1 MNEQKTVNAA
11 IISKHR
17 KALSILG
24 STLGAKFFQAET
36 RTCWPNFEESAINA
50 KNNKTEIIINRD
62 PKRYRL
68 TGHDIIGVT
77 TGVDAV
83 GASKVFL
90 NEGMNDEV
98 SIPIGT
104 NMEQIGAVV
113 NDAIS
118 KALHGDQSIIFSD
131 AEKLC
136 AILNTYNNDEKARLV
151 TLRDKINKMIDAVDQ
166 TINENQQK
174 VADYRRELVAS
185 ATQNIAAVNNP
196 SGGVILVES
205 SEEE

>member
-1 MNEQKTVNAA
+1 MNENKTVNAA

-36 RTCWPNFEESAINA
+36 RTCWPNFEEDHINA
-50 KNNKTEIIINRD
+50 KTNKMDIILTRD

-77 TGVDAV
+77 TGVDGV

-90 NEGMNDEV
+90 NEGQKDEV

-104 NMEQIGAVV
+104 NMEHIGVVV
-113 NDAIS
+113 NDAVS

-136 AILNTYNNDEKARLV
+136 SILNTYNNDEKNRLEA
-151 TLRDKINKMIDAVDQ
+151 LREKLDKMINAIDQ
-166 TINENQQK
+166 TINENNQK

-185 ATQNIAAVNNP
+185 APQNVPTTPLTTGLAHLPNRP
-196 SGGVILVES
+196 GSL
-205 SEEE
+205 

>member
-11 IISKHR
+11 VISKHR

-36 RTCWPNFEESAINA
+36 RTCWPNFEEDNINA
-50 KNNKTEIIINRD
+50 KTNKLEVILNRD

-77 TGVDAV
+77 TGVDGV

-90 NEGMNDEV
+90 NEGQKDEV
-98 SIPIGT
+98 SIPIGS

-113 NDAIS
+113 NDAVS

-136 AILNTYNNDEKARLV
+136 GVLNTFNNDEKTRLES
-151 TLRDKINKMIDAVDQ
+151 LRDKLDKMINAIEQ
-166 TINENQQK
+166 TINENNQK
-174 VADYRRELVAS
+174 VAEYRRELVAS
-185 ATQNIAAVNNP
+185 AADGIPANP
-196 SGGVILVES
+196 TKGGVILVS
-205 SEEE
+205 TTEE

>member
-11 IISKHR
+11 VISKHR

-36 RTCWPNFEESAINA
+36 RTCWPNFEEDNINA
-50 KNNKTEIIINRD
+50 KTNKLEVILNRD

-77 TGVDAV
+77 TGVDGV

-90 NEGMNDEV
+90 NEGQKDEV
-98 SIPIGT
+98 SIPIGS

-113 NDAIS
+113 NDAVS

-131 AEKLC
+131 AETLC
-136 AILNTYNNDEKARLV
+136 GVLNTFNNDEKTRLES
-151 TLRDKINKMIDAVDQ
+151 LRDKLDKMINAIEQ
-166 TINENQQK
+166 TINENNQK
-174 VADYRRELVAS
+174 VAEYRRELVAS
-185 ATQNIAAVNNP
+185 AADGIPANP
-196 SGGVILVES
+196 TKGGVILVS
-205 SEEE
+205 STEE

>member
-1 MNEQKTVNAA
+1 MNENKPVNAM

-17 KALSILG
+17 KALSMLG

-36 RTCWPNFEESAINA
+36 RTCWPNFEEDNLTART
-50 KNNKTEIIINRD
+50 NKTEIIINRD

-77 TGVDAV
+77 TGVDGV

-90 NEGMNDEV
+90 NEGQKDEV

-104 NMEQIGAVV
+104 NMEHIGAVV
-113 NDAIS
+113 NDAVS

-136 AILNTYNNDEKARLV
+136 SILNTYNHDEKKRLEA
-151 TLRDKINKMIDAVDQ
+151 LREKIDKMINAIDQ
-166 TINENQQK
+166 TINENNQK
-174 VADYRRELVAS
+174 VADYRRELVTSAPQIS
-185 ATQNIAAVNNP
+185 ATPGN
-196 SGGVILVES
+196 GGVILVS
-205 SEEE
+205 ASEEE

>member
-1 MNEQKTVNAA
+1 MEKTVNPAV
-11 IISKHR
+11 IGKHR

-36 RTCWPNFEESAINA
+36 RTCWPNFEEDAINA
-50 KNNKTEIIINRD
+50 KSNKLEIIINPD

-77 TGVDAV
+77 TGLDAV

-90 NEGMNDEV
+90 NEGQKDEV

-104 NMEQIGAVV
+104 NMEHIGAVV
-113 NDAIS
+113 DDAVG

-136 AILNTYNNDEKARLV
+136 SVLNTYNNDEKARLEA
-151 TLRDKINKMIDAVDQ
+151 LRDKLDKQINAIDQ
-166 TINENQQK
+166 TINKNNQK
-174 VADYRRELVAS
+174 VAEYRRELISS
-185 ATQNIAAVNNP
+185 APDTIPANGK
-196 SGGVILVES
+196 GGVILVG
-205 SEEE
+205 EE

>member
-1 MNEQKTVNAA
+1 MNEKTVNAE

-36 RTCWPNFEESAINA
+36 RTCWPNFVEDSITA
-50 KNNKTEIIINRD
+50 KNNKLDIMLTRD

-68 TGHDIIGVT
+68 TGHDILGVT
-77 TGVDAV
+77 TGVDAL

-90 NEGMNDEV
+90 NEGMKDEV

-104 NMEQIGAVV
+104 NMEQIGVVV
-113 NDAIS
+113 NDAVS
-118 KALHGDQSIIFSD
+118 KALQGDQSIIFSD

-136 AILNTYNNDEKARLV
+136 GVLNTFNNDEKARLE
-151 TLRDKINKMIDAVDQ
+151 TLRDKIDKMINGIEQA
-166 TINENQQK
+166 IIENNNK
-174 VADYRRELVAS
+174 VTSYRRELVAS
-185 ATQNIAAVNNP
+185 TPDNIPANP
-196 SGGVILVES
+196 GKGGVILVHS
-205 SEEE
+205 DEE

>member
-1 MNEQKTVNAA
+1 MNENKTVNAA

-36 RTCWPNFEESAINA
+36 RTCWPNFEEDHINA
-50 KNNKTEIIINRD
+50 KTNKMDIILTRD

-77 TGVDAV
+77 TGVDGV

-90 NEGMNDEV
+90 NEGQKDEV

-104 NMEQIGAVV
+104 NMEHIGVVV
-113 NDAIS
+113 NDAVS

-136 AILNTYNNDEKARLV
+136 SILNTYNNDEKNRLEA
-151 TLRDKINKMIDAVDQ
+151 LREKLDKMINAIDQ
-166 TINENQQK
+166 TINENNQK

-185 ATQNIAAVNNP
+185 APQNVP
-196 SGGVILVES
+196 TTPGKGGVILVDS